1 VVVGIASSTEDVE
14 SVGKPILG
22 SEVELIILLDVV
34 SFKVAVEPNQD
45 EPDILLDDHILDDD
59 AVVDA
64 ILEEVPLVVSVIP
77 KVDDERVLYDVEN
90 VLSDSDTV
98 VGVTVG
104 TFDKL
109 SVDDAVELKSSP
121 ATVSN
126 PVKEAV
132 DIEVSRLL
140 DKDDEI
146 EELSPTTLL
155 LADDVP

>member
-1 VVVGIASSTEDVE
+1 MDGT
-14 SVGKPILG
+14 
-22 SEVELIILLDVV
+22 
-34 SFKVAVEPNQD
+34 
-45 EPDILLDDHILDDD
+45 
-59 AVVDA
+59 
-64 ILEEVPLVVSVIP
+64 LEEVPMVTSVIP
-77 KVDDERVLYDVEN
+77 KVDDERVLYDVEI

-104 TFDKL
+104 TFDTL

>member
-1 VVVGIASSTEDVE
+1 M
-14 SVGKPILG
+14 
-22 SEVELIILLDVV
+22 
-34 SFKVAVEPNQD
+34 
-45 EPDILLDDHILDDD
+45 LDDD
-59 AVVDA
+59 KVVNGT
-64 ILEEVPLVVSVIP
+64 LEEVPLVVSVIP

>member
-1 VVVGIASSTEDVE
+1 VVVGTDGSTEDVE

-34 SFKVAVEPNQD
+34 SFKVADEPNQD

-121 ATVSN
+121 ATVLI